1 MSKYFNTRYAGLKQ
15 YVPGEQPRG
24 KQYVKL
30 NTNESPFPPTEN
42 VVEAVRQAVSSA
54 HLYCDPD
61 CRLIREEAA
70 RVYQVDYDEV
80 LCFNGSDE
88 VLSFAFA
95 AFGQDGVA
103 FPVLSYGFYP
113 IFAAVNMVQGFPV
126 PMGENMAIVP
136 EDYYGLNKAIVI
148 ANPNAP
154 TGQYLTPEQI
164 EGIVKNNQ
172 KHVVVVDEAYIDFG
186 GQSALPLIKKY
197 DNLLVTRTFSK
208 SHSLAGAR
216 IGFGFGNP
224 ELMRDINT
232 LRCSTNPYNVS
243 AMGQAAGLA
252 ALKENVYY
260 ITCCKQVAKTRDQ
273 CAKALKTLGFQ
284 VMPSLTNFLFV
295 SHPGVK
301 GEMLYKGLRAKG
313 VLVRWFN
320 QQDVRDYVRIS
331 IGSPEEMAVL
341 LSALQDILQ
350 EEYHAKR
357 VD

>member
-1 MSKYFNTRYAGLKQ
+1 MSKYFHPRYGSLKQ
-15 YVPGEQPRG
+15 YVPGEQPRDQ
-24 KQYVKL
+24 QYIKL
-30 NTNESPFPPTEN
+30 NTNESPFPPPEN
-42 VVEAVRQAVSSA
+42 VVKAVEEAAGSA

-61 CRLIREEAA
+61 CHLIRKEAA
-70 RVYQVDYDEV
+70 KVYGVDVEEV

-103 FPVLSYGFYP
+103 FPALSYGFYP
-113 IFAAVNMVQGFPV
+113 IFAAVNQVQGHPV
-126 PMGENMAIVP
+126 PMGDNMAIVP
-136 EDYYGLNKAIVI
+136 EDYFGLSKAIVI

-154 TGQYLTPEQI
+154 TGQYLKPGQI
-164 EGIVKNNQ
+164 ESILQNNPG
-172 KHVVVVDEAYIDFG
+172 HVVVVDEAYIDFG
-186 GQSALPLIKKY
+186 GQSALPLIKRY

-216 IGFGFGNP
+216 IGFGFGHP
-224 ELMRDINT
+224 ELMQDLNT

-260 ITCCKQVAKTRDQ
+260 MTCCKTVAQTRDQ
-273 CAKALKTLGFQ
+273 TAKALTSLGFH

-295 SHPGVK
+295 THHGVA
-301 GEMLYKGLRAKG
+301 GEVLYKSLRAKG

-320 QQDVRDYVRIS
+320 QREVRDYVRIS
-331 IGSPEEMAVL
+331 IGSPEQMGAL
-341 LSALQDILQ
+341 LSALQETLH